1 MNEQL
6 VFKFKK
12 TFQSGY
18 MAGLSVYESMPF
30 VSAERARAWRNN
42 VNRSHTVNYTVSEL
56 TEQGA

>member
-18 MAGLSVYESMPF
+18 MAGLAVYESMPF
-30 VSAERARAWRNN
+30 VSTERAEEWRNG

-56 TEQGA
+56 TQQGG

>member
-18 MAGLSVYESMPF
+18 MAGFSIYESMPF
-30 VSAERARAWRNN
+30 VSVERAESWRDA
-42 VNRSHTVNYTVSEL
+42 VNENHTVNYTVSEL